1 MIPPN
6 ASEHRLAF
14 ARCSRQFAPS
24 VHRHHICPGDG
35 RPDHALFIALYGVFF
50 SPLSLSLLVC
60 LCLFIPCISCAIGV
74 EAGEKK
80 LYGSTSVV
88 VGT

>member
-50 SPLSLSLLVC
+50 SPLSLSL
-60 LCLFIPCISCAIGV
+60 CLFVCAFSSL
-74 EAGEKK
+74 AS
-80 LYGSTSVV
+80 LAQ
-88 VGT
+88 